1 MGATEIQLEGVQ
13 QYYLRPVRVH
23 PVRLLLHLLPLLL
36 VEWRQV
42 SGNQRNGYFLILLEI
57 LGIYEDLQ
65 F

>member
-1 MGATEIQLEGVQ
+1 MGATKFKLEGLQ

-42 SGNQRNGYFLILLEI
+42 SGNQRSGYFLILLET
-57 LGIYEDLQ
+57 LKFKDLQ